1 MDFLRLLRSESDR
14 ETMNLLAVAVFSGLL
29 STLLIAQIIGSAR
42 TVSPGR
48 LDPFDLAKFVFCLVS
63 YVFARRYVAT
73 RTSALAERVAMKIR
87 LRILEQVRRSSLLGY
102 ERLGRAQIYS
112 ALNEAADTF
121 SSSASYILTGFS
133 SVVMLIFATLY
144 VAYLSL
150 VAFAMILALVGVGI
164 LLFSNTRKVFDIQ
177 FRKSSEKETE
187 FFGLVQHLLD
197 GFKEL
202 KINRARSDD
211 LYANY
216 IVTTAEVVRSC
227 KLEADNYFAWMSV
240 IGQNFLFVLL
250 AFLIFVLPAFSSA
263 DAQSVGQLATV
274 IVFIMAPLG
283 EVVGAVPLLM
293 RSNNAIATIRK
304 LEAAL
309 ESAGPEAFETDP
321 SLEIKF
327 RTFNEISL
335 RGVSFAYEHGLGRG
349 DFQLGPID
357 LSVKSNE
364 LLFII
369 GGNGSGKTTML
380 KVFTGLYPSEGGS
393 ILLDGE
399 IVHREG
405 LPAYRSLFSII
416 FTDFHLFDR
425 LYGLKDANQQA
436 VDELLVTMQLRDVTG
451 IEDGRFKSTDLSTGQ
466 KKRLALVV
474 ALLEQRP
481 ILVFDEVAAD
491 QDPDFRKYFYE
502 VFLRRLQ
509 SEGKTIVAATH
520 DDHYFHIADRV
531 VKMEDGKFVDYVVR
545 ARRRRRPRTS

>member
-14 ETMNLLAVAVFSGLL
+14 DTINLLVVAVFCGLL
-29 STLLIAQIIGSAR
+29 STLLIAQIIGSAT
-42 TVSPGR
+42 TVSAGR
-48 LDPFDLAKFVFCLVS
+48 LDLLGLVKFVFCLVS
-63 YVFARRYVAT
+63 YVFARRYVT
-73 RTSALAERVAMKIR
+73 TKTSELAERVAMKIR
-87 LRILEQVRRSSLLGY
+87 LRILEQVRHSCLLGY
-102 ERLGRAQIYS
+102 ERVGRAQIYS
-112 ALNEAADTF
+112 ALNEAAATF
-121 SSSASYILTGFS
+121 SASASYIVTGFS
-133 SVVMLIFATLY
+133 SGVMLIFATIYIAL
-144 VAYLSL
+144 LSL
-150 VAFAMILALVGVGI
+150 FAFAMILALVVVGI
-164 LLFSNTRKVFDIQ
+164 LLFFNTRKLFDIQ
-177 FRKSSEKETE
+177 FRRSSEKETE

-197 GFKEL
+197 GFKEV
-202 KINRARSDD
+202 KMNRARSDD

-216 IVTTAEVVRSC
+216 IVTTAEGVRSR
-227 KLEADNYFAWMSV
+227 KLEADSYFAWLSV

-250 AFLIFVLPAFSSA
+250 AFLIFVLPAFSAA
-263 DAQSVGQLATV
+263 DPQSVRQLAIV
-274 IVFIMAPLG
+274 IVFIMGPLG

-293 RSNNAIATIRK
+293 RSNSAIATIRT

-327 RTFNEISL
+327 RSFNEISL

-380 KVFTGLYPSEGGS
+380 KVFTGLYPSEGGN

-399 IVHREG
+399 MVHHEA
-405 LPAYRSLFSII
+405 LPAYRSLFSTI

-436 VDELLVTMQLRDVTG
+436 VDELLLAMQLRDVTG

-481 ILVFDEVAAD
+481 VLVFDEVAAD

-502 VFLRRLQ
+502 VFLRRLK
-509 SEGKTIVAATH
+509 SEGKTIIAATH

-531 VKMEDGKFVDYVVR
+531 LKMEDGKFVEYVVR
-545 ARRRRRPRTS
+545 APRRRRPRTS